1 MNTGGWRP
9 AELAEQAG
17 RVDTGGWRPAELAE
31 QAGRV
36 NTVFVVD
43 PLERLDPAL
52 DTSIGL
58 MHAAQ
63 ERGAQVWATDMLQ
76 LEAVDGRARCLATP
90 LWLAPSVPA
99 QGCRWTVPDPWYR
112 AGEPVRLWLDEAA
125 AVFVRT
131 EPPLDERYVAA
142 TLVLDLV
149 DPARTAMVNTPAGLR
164 ACSEHLLP
172 LHFPD
177 LGPATV
183 VSADPATVHAFVA
196 EHRVVVAKPVDGFA
210 GRGVLRLDRHDPNL
224 ASLVEIVTGAGSRA
238 AVLQPYLREVSAG
251 NKRVFVLAGEPVG
264 AVHRFPVGGD
274 FRIGDP
280 AAEAPVTDRDREIC
294 MRLAPTLRRHGIHLA
309 GLDVIGR
316 HLIEVNVTSV
326 GGLRKAD
333 ALLGWSLCADVMDL
347 ALDGAL
353 LAPLLERTPA

>member
-1 MNTGGWRP
+1 MSGRP
-9 AELAEQAG
+9 D
-17 RVDTGGWRPAELAE
+17 V
-31 QAGRV
+31 
-36 NTVFVVD
+36 VFVVD
-43 PLERLDPAL
+43 PLAGLDPSL
-52 DTSIGL
+52 DTSIGM

-63 ERGAQVWATDMLQ
+63 QRGARVWATDATA

-90 LWLAPSVPA
+90 LRLAPSVPA
-99 QGCRWTVPDPWYR
+99 QGCRWTVPDPWFH
-112 AGEPVRLWLDEAA
+112 AGAPARLWLDEAA
-125 AVFVRT
+125 AVFLRT
-131 EPPLDERYVAA
+131 EPPLDESFVTA
-142 TLVLDLV
+142 TLVLELV
-149 DPARTAMVNTPAGLR
+149 DPARTALVNGPAGLR

-177 LGPATV
+177 LGPATL
-183 VSADPATVHAFVA
+183 VSADPAAVRAFVA

-224 ASLVEIVTGAGSRA
+224 ASLVEIVTGAGARA

-251 NKRVFVLAGEPVG
+251 NKRVFMVDGEPAG
-264 AVHRFPVGGD
+264 AVHRFPADDGD
-274 FRIGDP
+274 FRIRDTELSET
-280 AAEAPVTDRDREIC
+280 AVTDRDREIC
-294 MRLAPTLRRHGIHLA
+294 ARLAPTLRRHGIHLA

-333 ALLGWSLCADVMDL
+333 ALLGWSLCADVVGL

-353 LAPLLERTPA
+353 LSQPEPSFARRSA

>member
-1 MNTGGWRP
+1 MN
-9 AELAEQAG
+9 QD
-17 RVDTGGWRPAELAE
+17 V
-31 QAGRV
+31 
-36 NTVFVVD
+36 VFVVD
-43 PLERLDPAL
+43 PLDGLDPAL

-63 ERGAQVWATDMLQ
+63 ARGARVWATEMLL

-90 LWLAPSVPA
+90 VRLAPSTPTR
-99 QGCRWTVPDPWYR
+99 GCRWTVPDPWYT
-112 AGEPVRLWLDEAA
+112 AGEPMRIWLDEVA

-131 EPPLDERYVAA
+131 EPPLDEAFVTA

-149 DPARTAMVNTPAGLR
+149 EPTRTALVNAPAGLR

-183 VSADPATVHAFVA
+183 VTADPATVRAFVA

-238 AVLQPYLREVSAG
+238 AVLQPYLREVTAG
-251 NKRVFVLAGEPVG
+251 NKRLFVLDGEPVG
-264 AVHRFPVGGD
+264 AVHRFPVDGD
-274 FRIGDP
+274 FRIGNP
-280 AAEAPVTDRDREIC
+280 ATEAPVTDRDREIC
-294 MRLAPTLRRHGIHLA
+294 ARLAPTLRRHGIHLA

-326 GGLRKAD
+326 GGLRKVD
-333 ALLGWSLCADVMDL
+333 ALLGWTLCADVVDR
-347 ALDGAL
+347 ALDGSF
-353 LAPLLERTPA
+353 LAPSRPVLERTPA

>member
-1 MNTGGWRP
+1 MN
-9 AELAEQAG
+9 QH
-17 RVDTGGWRPAELAE
+17 V
-31 QAGRV
+31 
-36 NTVFVVD
+36 VFVVD

-52 DTSIGL
+52 DTSIGM

-63 ERGAQVWATDMLQ
+63 ERGARVWATEAVA

-90 LWLAPSVPA
+90 LWLAPSVPT
-99 QGCRWTVPDPWYR
+99 QGCRWTVPDPWCR
-112 AGEPVRLWLDEAA
+112 TGEPTRIWLDEAA
-125 AVFVRT
+125 AVFMRT
-131 EPPLDERYVAA
+131 EPPLDETFVTA

-149 DPARTAMVNTPAGLR
+149 DPTRTALVNAPAGLR

-172 LHFPD
+172 LHYPD
-177 LGPATV
+177 LTPATL
-183 VSADPATVHAFVA
+183 VSADPAAVRAFVA

-224 ASLVEIVTGAGSRA
+224 ASLVEIVTGAGARA

-251 NKRVFVLAGEPVG
+251 NKRVFVVAGEPVG
-264 AVHRFPVGGD
+264 AVQRFPADGD
-274 FRIGDP
+274 FRIGNP
-280 AAEAPVTDRDREIC
+280 EAEATITDRDREIC
-294 MRLAPTLRRHGIHLA
+294 ARLAPTLRQHGIHLA

-333 ALLGWSLCADVMDL
+333 ALLGWRLCADVVGR

-353 LAPLLERTPA
+353 LAPSAPLLERRPA